1 MIKIILLVLAATVV
15 LILVLAT
22 FQPAEFRVTRSAT
35 LAAPASAV
43 FSEINDFHR
52 WQAWSPWE
60 KMDTNLKRTFEGPA
74 SGMGSIYSW
83 EGNKKVGSGRMT
95 IAASLPSELIRI
107 RLEFLKPW
115 ESTCVTEFTF
125 GREGSG
131 TLVTWTMSGPNSF
144 MAKLINVFTSMDK
157 MIGSDFEKGLANLK
171 SAVESK

>member
-52 WQAWSPWE
+52 WQDWSPWE
-60 KMDTNLKRTFEGPA
+60 KMDPNLKRTFEGPT

>member
-1 MIKIILLVLAATVV
+1 MLKIILLVLAATVV

-35 LAAPASAV
+35 VAAPASAV
-43 FSEINDFHR
+43 FAEINDFHR
-52 WQAWSPWE
+52 WQNWSPWE
-60 KMDTNLKRTFEGPA
+60 KMDPNLKRTFEGPA
-74 SGMGSIYSW
+74 AGVGSIYSW

-125 GREGSG
+125 APEGSG
-131 TLVTWTMSGPNSF
+131 TAVTWTMSGPNSF
-144 MAKLINVFTSMDK
+144 ISKLIAVFMSMDK
-157 MIGSDFEKGLANLK
+157 MIGGDFEKGLANLK
-171 SAVESK
+171 SALETK

>member
-35 LAAPASAV
+35 LAAPALAV

-60 KMDTNLKRTFEGPA
+60 KMDPNLKRTFEGPA

>member
-60 KMDTNLKRTFEGPA
+60 KMDPNLKRTFEGPA